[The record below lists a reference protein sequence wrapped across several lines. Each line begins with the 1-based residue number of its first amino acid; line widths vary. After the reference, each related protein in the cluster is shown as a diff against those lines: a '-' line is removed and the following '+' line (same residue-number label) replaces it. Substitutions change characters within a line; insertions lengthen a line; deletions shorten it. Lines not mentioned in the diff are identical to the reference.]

1 MAMSTEQRV
10 GFFFLLTL
18 ILLGGMIELVEDWHP
33 FAVQHPYV
41 AYFNSAVGIKVG
53 DPVRM
58 AGVEVG
64 KVKAISIDGSRVR
77 IDFEV
82 SGDTQIKADSVIQVR
97 QTNLLGGQ
105 FLGITFG
112 SADSELLAPGSTVL
126 TKETTN
132 VDELITSLN
141 RNQERVLSKLADFIE
156 ETRGPLTRV
165 SQHLETIV
173 GKVSNGEGTLGRMVN
188 DPALYNDLTAAVGR
202 LNSVLKK
209 IEDGQG
215 TMGRLVQDPALY
227 DELTSVAGNLR
238 GVSQRLA
245 AGEGTIGK
253 LLADDQAYNDL
264 VSVLGNAREI
274 SDRLKNGEG
283 TMGKMLVD
291 DTLYNDASA
300 ALARL
305 HSIAAKIDDGKG
317 TVGRLVNEDDL
328 YKEAK
333 TTIHKV
339 EKTMDSMGDTGPLST
354 LGIVIG
360 TLF

>member
-33 FAVQHPYV
+33 FAVQYHYV

-64 KVKAISIDGSRVR
+64 KIKDISIDGERVR
-77 IDFEV
+77 IDFLV
-82 SGDTQIKADSVIQVR
+82 ADNTKIKADSIVQVR

-105 FLGITFG
+105 FLGISFG
-112 SADSELLAPGSTVL
+112 SAESEALAPDSTVL
-126 TKETTN
+126 THETTN

-165 SQHLETIV
+165 SIHLETIA
-173 GKVSNGEGTLGRMVN
+173 GKISNGEGTLGRMIN
-188 DPALYNDLTAAVGR
+188 DPALYNDLTAAVGS

-209 IEDGQG
+209 VENGEG
-215 TMGRLVQDPALY
+215 TMGRLLNDPALY
-227 DELTSVAGNLR
+227 DELASVAKDLR
-238 GVSQRLA
+238 SVSDRLA
-245 AGEGTIGK
+245 AGEGTIGR
-253 LLADDQAYNDL
+253 LLTEDQPYDDL
-264 VSVLGNAREI
+264 VSVLGNAKEI

-283 TMGKMLVD
+283 SLGKMLVD
-291 DTLYNDASA
+291 DALYKDASA

-305 HSIAAKIDDGKG
+305 HSIATKIDEGQG

-339 EKTMDSMGDTGPLST
+339 EKTMDGMGDTGPLST
-354 LGIVIG
+354 LGVVLG